1 MQVDD
6 WGSGAYNRGVVMS
19 ESFGWK
25 QVDEMQVVASP
36 LAVAIAYSL
45 PRTDRHTCRPA
56 AV

>member
-1 MQVDD
+1 VQVDD

-25 QVDEMQVVASP
+25 QVDEMQVVASS
-36 LAVAIAYSL
+36 LAVAVAYSL
-45 PRTDRHTCRPA
+45 PVTGCHTCRPA